1 MNIYCVEKDKYQLLI
16 MDIEREYDNMQK
28 IVEKILTQSQI
39 NFESEKRFSRNNRHL
54 YVPDLYLQDGG
65 TCGEYTFT
73 AKSCIELK
81 LRILPTTIDFLYR
94 RFTTLKER
102 YGLNNLYL
110 IYGEEP
116 ETKLGQDFLRRTRD
130 SIQQAKWTDLTLIS
144 LKDITE
150 TLKPEDEESVYSDW
164 KKERKGSHIPNLIRS
179 IKSNQ
184 ATLFLGAGVGQS
196 ANLPSWNE
204 LLKKLIKKSSY
215 AHLYEQDIDKI
226 SDACANSTLITAR
239 YLTQGGFG
247 SQTLEEVIHE
257 IFYTDT
263 KIKYS
268 DLMKSIVKLS
278 GKSQIKSIITYNYDD
293 LIDQHIPNSRAIYGK
308 RRISNANEFPI
319 YHVHG
324 YVPQKGILS
333 DSEVVLSE
341 ERYHK
346 IYREVFDWSNVEQ
359 IYALTHTTCLF
370 IGLSMSD
377 PNLRRLLDI
386 AKANYK
392 SEEQD
397 CPHYAFLRRTALNGC
412 EMPCGKS
419 KNEGHIKTLEKMFRD
434 LGIIVIW
441 YERHED
447 LPRIINDD
455 IIPKL

>member
-1 MNIYCVEKDKYQLLI
+1 

-28 IVEKILTQSQI
+28 IVEVILKQSQI
-39 NFESEKRFSRNNRHL
+39 SVESEKHFGHKTRNL
-54 YVPDLYLQDGG
+54 YVPDLYLQNGG
-65 TCGEYTFT
+65 KCGKYIFI
-73 AKSCIELK
+73 ARSCIELK

-94 RFTTLKER
+94 RFKSLKEK

-110 IYGEEP
+110 IYAEEP
-116 ETKLGQDFLRRTRD
+116 EQDFLRRTRE

-144 LKDITE
+144 LKDLTE
-150 TLKPEDEESVYSDW
+150 TLKLEDEESVYSDW
-164 KKERKGSHIPNLIRS
+164 EEERKDSHIPNLIRS
-179 IKSNQ
+179 IKSNH

-196 ANLPSWNE
+196 AGLPSWNE

-215 AHLYEQDIDKI
+215 THLYEQDIDKI

-239 YLTQGGFG
+239 YLTQSGFG
-247 SQTLEEVIHE
+247 SQTLEEVIHK

-263 KIKYS
+263 KFKYS

-278 GKSQIKSIITYNYDD
+278 KKSQIKSIITYNYDN
-293 LIDQHIPNSRAIYGK
+293 LIDQHIPNSRAIYGD

-324 YVPQKGILS
+324 YVPQNGILL

-341 ERYHK
+341 ECYHEK
-346 IYREVFDWSNVEQ
+346 YREVFDWSNVEQ

-412 EMPCGKS
+412 DMPCGKN
-419 KNEGHIKTLEKMFRD
+419 KNEEHIKTLEKMYRD

-441 YERHED
+441 YEKYED
-447 LPRIINDD
+447 LPRIINKD
-455 IIPKL
+455 ITPNL